1 MSLSRLIYYS
11 AILAGWAAFGAWAV
25 AEFLVFNR
33 LPSAAQAV
41 VVGGLVGAAIGTAV
55 NVAAALGGG
64 GMAKLGSRAVIGG
77 IGGGLGG
84 SLGAILGNTL
94 YGLGAGSGFGW
105 LFRGVGW
112 MLMGIGIGVV
122 DGIQEGSF
130 AKIRNGL
137 IGGAI
142 GGLVGGLLFD
152 PMVSLI
158 ASASGMS
165 SRAVAFVVLGLAI
178 GGGVGLAQVVMR
190 EAWLTVVDGYR
201 PGRQLLLTRP
211 ITVLG
216 RGEHLPLPFIG
227 AMNHGIAIEQLR
239 IVRNQDGGFMLE
251 DLGGGSVTAV
261 NRQSVRGPARLRD
274 GDVVQLGPNAIRFN
288 ERRAGSGTIAAGP
301 QGERQAGQPHASRPP
316 LPVPA
321 PSPPPP
327 RPVRASG
334 GAPSSSTP
342 QPPEASGPATVP
354 RAAPPKPSVPGS
366 HKSQPPVP
374 GSPQAFPP
382 RQPPPPPPPPPPR

>member
-64 GMAKLGSRAVIGG
+64 GIAKLGSRAVIGA

-112 MLMGIGIGVV
+112 MLMGIGIGVI
-122 DGIQEGSF
+122 DGIQEGSV
-130 AKIRNGL
+130 AKIRNGF

-152 PMVSLI
+152 PLVLLI

-165 SRAVAFVVLGLAI
+165 SRAVALVALGLAI

-227 AMNHGIAIEQLR
+227 AMNHGIAVEQLR
-239 IVRNQDGGFMLE
+239 IVRSQDGGFTLE

-261 NRQSVRGPARLRD
+261 NRQSVRGPVRLRD
-274 GDVVQLGPNAIRFN
+274 GDVVHVGSNAIRFN
-288 ERRAGSGTIAAGP
+288 ERRASSGTIAGGQ
-301 QGERQAGQPHASRPP
+301 QGDRQTGQPNASRPP
-316 LPVPA
+316 VPVPI
-321 PSPPPP
+321 PPPP
-327 RPVRASG
+327 RPVRALG
-334 GAPSSSTP
+334 GASSSTP
-342 QPPEASGPATVP
+342 QPPEAPGPATAP
-354 RAAPPKPSVPGS
+354 RATPPKPSLPGS

-374 GSPQAFPP
+374 GVPPASPP
-382 RQPPPPPPPPPPR
+382 RQPPPPPPPPPRPPR